1 VIRPEKQIHKRC
13 LQYLSP
19 VRQPVCK
26 KCGKEVLGEAMEYC
40 LDCSRHPRTFDSG
53 MAVLNYNKAAMQSMA
68 AIKYKN
74 RREYLDFYAGLA
86 DYRFAKKVHYLK
98 PEVLIPVPVHPSRL
112 RRRGFNQAF
121 ELARRL
127 AGRWDIPVEG
137 RMLIRTRKTMPQR
150 NLNPGERLKN
160 LQEAFAV
167 APRWLKRYPVPETV
181 LLVDDIY
188 TTGSTIEACARVLK
202 RAGVKKIYF
211 VTICIGAER

>member
-1 VIRPEKQIHKRC
+1 MP
-13 LQYLSP
+13 
-19 VRQPVCK
+19 
-26 KCGKEVLGEAMEYC
+26 GEAIEYC
-40 LDCSRHPRTFDSG
+40 LDCSRHPRNFDSG
-53 MAVLNYNKAAMQSMA
+53 MAVLNYNEAAKHSLA

-74 RREYLDFYAGLA
+74 RREYLDFYAELV
-86 DYRFAKKVHYLK
+86 DYRLAKKVHYLK
-98 PEVLIPVPVHPSRL
+98 PEVLIPVPVHPSRW

-121 ELARRL
+121 ELAWRL
-127 AGRWDIPVEG
+127 AKRWDIPVEA
-137 RMLIRTRKTMPQR
+137 RMLIRTRRTMPQR

-167 APRWLKRYPVPETV
+167 NPRWMKRYPVPATV

-202 RAGVKKIYF
+202 QAGVKRIYF